1 MLHLHPR
8 KVDVV
13 LEPGQFHFANAD
25 LRIGTLLGSCIAIT
39 FWLPG
44 TMLGG
49 MCHYLLPSRNRG
61 SRPEPE
67 ALDGR
72 YGDEAV
78 EMFMEAIDRAGTFPE
93 DYQAK
98 LFGGGNQFLGNSRAE
113 AIDVPS
119 RNVDAG
125 LRLLKEYGLRV
136 SARHVG
142 GSGPR
147 QVILDLSNGHV
158 WVRHGQIAAT
168 QAPR

>member
-1 MLHLHPR
+1 
-8 KVDVV
+8 
-13 LEPGQFHFANAD
+13 
-25 LRIGTLLGSCIAIT
+25 
-39 FWLPG
+39 
-44 TMLGG
+44 
-49 MCHYLLPSRNRG
+49 
-61 SRPEPE
+61 
-67 ALDGR
+67 
-72 YGDEAV
+72 
-78 EMFMEAIDRAGTFPE
+78 MFMEAIDRAGTFPE